1 MSITIR
7 QNDKPNLTVCK
18 MNCDDGL
25 HEKLNNYELTKF
37 LNAHSTNLMVGR
49 PRSGKTSLLYSL
61 FKSNKLMKKT
71 FHNIYVFQPNAS
83 RASMKD
89 NIFGKLPD
97 DQLYEELTYENLNE
111 VLNIIKIAGPE
122 ENHCIIFDDMTA
134 YLKNKDTL
142 QMLKEMIFNRRH
154 LHLSIY
160 FLVQTWY
167 SVPKDIRKLFN
178 NAFIFK
184 VSKNEMENIFEE
196 VVEQKKEL
204 IPAISKIVFSEPYQF
219 LFINIES
226 QRMFKNWD
234 ELVIDG
240 DDK

>member
-1 MSITIR
+1 
-7 QNDKPNLTVCK
+7 
-18 MNCDDGL
+18 
-25 HEKLNNYELTKF
+25 
-37 LNAHSTNLMVGR
+37 
-49 PRSGKTSLLYSL
+49 
-61 FKSNKLMKKT
+61 
-71 FHNIYVFQPNAS
+71 
-83 RASMKD
+83 
-89 NIFGKLPD
+89 
-97 DQLYEELTYENLNE
+97 
-111 VLNIIKIAGPE
+111 
-122 ENHCIIFDDMTA
+122 
-134 YLKNKDTL
+134 
-142 QMLKEMIFNRRH
+142 MLKEMIFNRRH